1 VRVPFQV
8 YLARGHGEVAM
19 VRAGCPFDKLE
30 KVKAEKNP
38 YARDAFLVQNFE
50 FFPLDQDIHVK
61 ISIDSRVRK

>member
-1 VRVPFQV
+1 
-8 YLARGHGEVAM
+8 M

-50 FFPLDQDIHVK
+50 FFPLDQDI
-61 ISIDSRVRK
+61 R

>member
-1 VRVPFQV
+1 
-8 YLARGHGEVAM
+8 M